1 RMSRTLIEDLSNE
14 FFYEIFEYL
23 DSYEIYQAF
32 FDLNNRFQQL
42 LNSSYLLFKIR
53 HCYSQ
58 SKEIIMNKYKQIFLH
73 NKNQIFSVHLWI
85 LPDNNQFISSFTIDS
100 SFIRLESLVFRP
112 IEPDLLISLLPKLIY
127 LPRLFSLTIDTWS
140 ALKDLGNIYQLI
152 FNLRKLKYI
161 KYKATE
167 SDNFDITVSLSIAT
181 NEQQVS
187 TIEYLII
194 DHPCAYNELYNIISY
209 TPQLRRLKFLN
220 LSESNISIE
229 VIKPMT
235 LSNLTH
241 LSINNYQMTFDEFEI
256 FIKKLYSSKLKVLS
270 FTTIVQDIAYLDANR
285 WEEFILQNLPKL
297 EEFYFKYSTYFEDH
311 YETPMYSG
319 KRDQFISPFWIERRW
334 ILQAEIELDNL
345 IYSIRPYKKRW
356 YEYNTQHKMINSCDQ
371 LSKFMRLIL
380 VNKSSEGWPNS
391 LAINKYI
398 SHVLTVTQIHHME
411 TQEHFFIGKLREIL
425 DLLSE
430 LDSLQIYSLSFSQ
443 STCLSREEIE
453 NLLFL
458 STKNQITKL
467 CLEII
472 ILIEEVYFLIEI
484 FPRINHLQVNFIH
497 SMDVELFVRLI
508 LIQIKIK
515 SNHPLRLLCFCVA
528 AADDEM
534 VHKLEKMINIENL
547 LVDFTV
553 KHVMNEIYL
562 QWK

>member
-1 RMSRTLIEDLSNE
+1 MSRTLIEDLSNE

-167 SDNFDITVSLSIAT
+167 SDDFDITVSLSIAT
-181 NEQQVS
+181 NEQQ
-187 TIEYLII
+187 
-194 DHPCAYNELYNIISY
+194 
-209 TPQLRRLKFLN
+209 
-220 LSESNISIE
+220 
-229 VIKPMT
+229 
-235 LSNLTH
+235 
-241 LSINNYQMTFDEFEI
+241 
-256 FIKKLYSSKLKVLS
+256 VLS

-411 TQEHFFIGKLREIL
+411 TQEHFSIGKLREIL

-430 LDSLQIYSLSFSQ
+430 LDTLQIFSLSFSQ
-443 STCLSREEIE
+443 STYLSREEIE
-453 NLLFL
+453 DLLFL

-547 LVDFTV
+547 LVDFYSQTC
-553 KHVMNEIYL
+553 NE
-562 QWK
+562 